1 MKASTMIVP
10 DLAPA
15 PPSSF
20 RPRVLRDPQ
29 GLHRSETTSC
39 VKRVNVALRSP
50 GGDAS
55 HVEFWGALSVHR
67 RRLNSTLLGPTL
79 KMSMDL
85 SIFRR
90 SFLNKERAVKHT
102 IKNTRAHLMAETVC
116 KINSRVCGCTSWPSY
131 SVPLQ
136 ARKLVQLY
144 DEDSFDTAHRKA
156 WSARSA
162 QAEVVASKV
171 QVSVGADPEH
181 FCCQALVFVHVE
193 RVRCGAGHVRSEA

>member
-1 MKASTMIVP
+1 MRQTCE
-10 DLAPA
+10 
-15 PPSSF
+15 
-20 RPRVLRDPQ
+20 RRVKESWRGRFTL
-29 GLHRSETTSC
+29 
-39 VKRVNVALRSP
+39 
-50 GGDAS
+50 
-55 HVEFWGALSVHR
+55 EFWGALSVHR

-79 KMSMDL
+79 KISIDS

-102 IKNTRAHLMAETVC
+102 RAHLMTETVC